1 MSRLRADEVLSKDAM
16 GPFLAT
22 EGLNVPAGKNIT
34 FTDASEPTLLT
45 GTTLTTT
52 TLNVDQVNIG
62 DDDGTKAKSIKLGF
76 DEDLTLYYDGR
87 IGYVTSFIESDQLI
101 IRPKTTPSDT
111 FITFLEGGPVQL
123 YHGSSTRLS
132 TATTGIDISGN
143 LSVSLDISTANLTSN
158 SSGIITP
165 YLTSAST
172 GTAVT
177 GTATSTD
184 GWGGT
189 TSSAGVLGGLA
200 MAFTCGINGRIGLPA
215 VNSTMVFGGSEFQGG
230 TDNTEG
236 AVMPYAGKVYAAT
249 VHSENQIQ
257 SLRLALSINGD
268 TTNTTNTLVMN
279 GASFAQNFSVIEDWG
294 ASPVT
299 FAAGDRVN
307 FRVSYVNVT
316 QLEVV
321 TVTFFVKFD

>member
-1 MSRLRADEVLSKDAM
+1 MSRLRADEVLSKDAL

-22 EGLNVPAGKNIT
+22 EGMNVPAGKSIT
-34 FTDASEPTLLT
+34 FNDASEPTVLT

-52 TLNVDQVNIG
+52 TVNADQINLDDNQKLRIG
-62 DDDGTKAKSIKLGF
+62 QDQDLEIYHDGSDSYISERGEGLLSIDSSFIRLRNSLGTKKLA
-76 DEDLTLYYDGR
+76 
-87 IGYVTSFIESDQLI
+87 
-101 IRPKTTPSDT
+101 T
-111 FITFLEGGPVQL
+111 FSPGTDSLGGVQL
-123 YHGSSTRLS
+123 FYDNSKKFETN
-132 TATTGIDISGN
+132 ATG
-143 LSVSLDISTANLTSN
+143 A
-158 SSGIITP
+158 
-165 YLTSAST
+165 
-172 GTAVT
+172 AVT
-177 GTATSTD
+177 GTLTGTG
-184 GWGGT
+184 GWAGT

-230 TDNTEG
+230 TDNTQG
-236 AVMPYAGKVYAAT
+236 AVMPYAGKLYAAT

-268 TTNTTNTLVMN
+268 TTNTTNTLEMN
-279 GASFAQNFSVIEDWG
+279 GNSTAQNFSVIEDWG

-307 FRVSYVNVT
+307 FRVSYTTVT

>member
-1 MSRLRADEVLSKDAM
+1 MSRLRADQVLSKDAM

-22 EGLNVPAGKNIT
+22 EGMNVPAGKNIT
-34 FTDASEPTLLT
+34 FNDANEPTVLT

-52 TLNVDQVNIG
+52 VINADQINLE
-62 DDDGTKAKSIKLGF
+62 DNQKL
-76 DEDLTLYYDGR
+76 R
-87 IGYVTSFIESDQLI
+87 IGQNQDLEIYHDGLNSYIDDTGTGNLRLRSGTLQVQNLAGSKTSAVFNAGSGQE
-101 IRPKTTPSDT
+101 
-111 FITFLEGGPVQL
+111 L
-123 YHGSSTRLS
+123 YFNNTKHFETN
-132 TATTGIDISGN
+132 TTGAAVVGT
-143 LSVSLDISTANLTSN
+143 L
-158 SSGIITP
+158 
-165 YLTSAST
+165 T
-172 GTAVT
+172 GTGGWA
-177 GTATSTD
+177 GTL
-184 GWGGT
+184 
-189 TSSAGVLGGLA
+189 SSAGVLGGVT

-268 TTNTTNTLVMN
+268 TTNTTNTLEMN
-279 GASFAQNFSVIEDWG
+279 GAAFAQDFSVIEDWG

>member
-1 MSRLRADEVLSKDAM
+1 MSRLRANDVLNQAGT
-16 GPFLAT
+16 GPFNAS
-22 EGLNVPAGKNIT
+22 EGLTVPAGKSIT
-34 FTDASEPTLLT
+34 FTDASEPTLLN

-52 TLNVDQVNIG
+52 VINADQINLE
-62 DDDGTKAKSIKLGF
+62 DNQKL
-76 DEDLTLYYDGR
+76 R
-87 IGYVTSFIESDQLI
+87 IGQDQDLEIYHDGLNSYIDDTGTGNLKLRSGTLQVQNLAGSKTSAVFNAGSGQE
-101 IRPKTTPSDT
+101 
-111 FITFLEGGPVQL
+111 L
-123 YHGSSTRLS
+123 YFNNTKHFETN
-132 TATTGIDISGN
+132 TTGAAVVGT
-143 LSVSLDISTANLTSN
+143 L
-158 SSGIITP
+158 
-165 YLTSAST
+165 T
-172 GTAVT
+172 GT
-177 GTATSTD
+177 G
-184 GWGGT
+184 GWAGT

-294 ASPVT
+294 AAPIT

-307 FRVSYVNVT
+307 FRVMYTNLT